1 MIIIL
6 ANINR
11 KSHNSLKNIIGPTH
25 NTEITVFWEITL
37 LCCWNAVS
45 SSMEDDTWAE
55 LYKKQYKEEKEKKKI
70 LSSIVAKG
78 ILKEAEGNKP
88 IGI

>member
-11 KSHNSLKNIIGPTH
+11 KSHNSLKNTIGTTH
-25 NTEITVFWEITL
+25 NTEITVFSEITL
-37 LCCWNAVS
+37 LCCWNAAS

-55 LYKKQYKEEKEKKKI
+55 LYKKQYKEEKKK
-70 LSSIVAKG
+70 
-78 ILKEAEGNKP
+78 NKSYP
-88 IGI
+88 V